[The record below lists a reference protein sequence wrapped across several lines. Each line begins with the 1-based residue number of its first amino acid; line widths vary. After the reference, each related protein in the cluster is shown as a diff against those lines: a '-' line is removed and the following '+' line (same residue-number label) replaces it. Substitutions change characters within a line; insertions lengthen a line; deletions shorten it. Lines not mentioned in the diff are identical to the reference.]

1 MSGAKGRPKE
11 PSAHENNTTYGGGGT
26 TGKSGSEA
34 GSLLDVLAAV
44 TGDGTIG
51 GGRT

>member
-1 MSGAKGRPKE
+1 VSGAKGRPKE

-34 GSLLDVLAAV
+34 GSLLDLLTGAAGYAKHWLIV
-44 TGDGTIG
+44 
-51 GGRT
+51 